1 MKRTLIYMF
10 AAMSLVGS
18 SCSGDWLN
26 LNPSTSVTTP
36 QAIRTLEE
44 AQIALNGIYRIAAS
58 HSYYGDNYLYYADC
72 RGEDVQAR
80 VSKGAGK
87 RVSPY
92 YEFNVTADDALNITR
107 VWNQP
112 YSVIHQA
119 NSLLERIESGA
130 VVTDDAVALNCIKAE
145 ALALRGLAL
154 FDLTRLFAMPYTLNN
169 GTSLGVPI
177 EIKTTLPTHQPARN
191 TVAECYQQV
200 IDDMTGALKLSALS
214 ADKKN
219 GYLNVWS
226 VKALLSRV
234 YLI

>member
-1 MKRTLIYMF
+1 M
-10 AAMSLVGS
+10 
-18 SCSGDWLN
+18 
-26 LNPSTSVTTP
+26 
-36 QAIRTLEE
+36 
-44 AQIALNGIYRIAAS
+44 
-58 HSYYGDNYLYYADC
+58 
-72 RGEDVQAR
+72 
-80 VSKGAGK
+80 
-87 RVSPY
+87 
-92 YEFNVTADDALNITR
+92 NITR

-177 EIKTTLPTHQPARN
+177 EIKTTLLLTSLPAT

-200 IDDMTGALKLSALS
+200 IDDMTGALNSRHS
-214 ADKKN
+214 
-219 GYLNVWS
+219 
-226 VKALLSRV
+226 LLIRKTVILMYGVSKH
-234 YLI
+234 YFHAYIFI

>member
-1 MKRTLIYMF
+1 M
-10 AAMSLVGS
+10 
-18 SCSGDWLN
+18 
-26 LNPSTSVTTP
+26 
-36 QAIRTLEE
+36 
-44 AQIALNGIYRIAAS
+44 
-58 HSYYGDNYLYYADC
+58 
-72 RGEDVQAR
+72 
-80 VSKGAGK
+80 
-87 RVSPY
+87 
-92 YEFNVTADDALNITR
+92 NITR

-191 TVAECYQQV
+191 TVAEW
-200 IDDMTGALKLSALS
+200 LSAGDRRYDRCIETL
-214 ADKKN
+214 
-219 GYLNVWS
+219 GTLC
-226 VKALLSRV
+226 
-234 YLI
+234 

>member
-92 YEFNVTADDALNITR
+92 YEL
-107 VWNQP
+107 
-112 YSVIHQA
+112 SLIH
-119 NSLLERIESGA
+119 I
-130 VVTDDAVALNCIKAE
+130 
-145 ALALRGLAL
+145 
-154 FDLTRLFAMPYTLNN
+154 
-169 GTSLGVPI
+169 
-177 EIKTTLPTHQPARN
+177 
-191 TVAECYQQV
+191 
-200 IDDMTGALKLSALS
+200 
-214 ADKKN
+214 
-219 GYLNVWS
+219 
-226 VKALLSRV
+226 
-234 YLI
+234 